1 MSDAQDAY
9 SPCKANSH
17 CCCLFLRGQH
27 IGRSTRFAD
36 HKGWQKSLSASMK
49 RKPTASF
56 LSLRTVVTAQNR
68 RRCGNVLSSAYI
80 SFNSEKPVNLYNLIK
95 ASLSDSNSPNILLT
109 VSLADLHQLMV
120 DTVDATRE
128 RLLPLFMK
136 ASEDRLLSK
145 EEVAKQLGIGLT
157 SVYNLTKKGKLTA
170 VKVNGATR
178 YRQSEVSAIM
188 DTKKSCR

>member
-1 MSDAQDAY
+1 
-9 SPCKANSH
+9 
-17 CCCLFLRGQH
+17 
-27 IGRSTRFAD
+27 
-36 HKGWQKSLSASMK
+36 MK
-49 RKPTASF
+49 RKPTYSF

-80 SFNSEKPVNLYNLIK
+80 SLNSEMPVNLYNLLK

-120 DTVDATRE
+120 DTIDATRE
-128 RLLPLFMK
+128 RLLPLFIK

-170 VKVNGATR
+170 VKVNGASR

-188 DTKKSCR
+188 DSKKSCR

>member
-1 MSDAQDAY
+1 
-9 SPCKANSH
+9 
-17 CCCLFLRGQH
+17 
-27 IGRSTRFAD
+27 
-36 HKGWQKSLSASMK
+36 MK

-68 RRCGNVLSSAYI
+68 RKCGNVLSSAYV
-80 SFNSEKPVNLYNLIK
+80 SLNSETQVNLYNLLQ
-95 ASLSDSNSPNILLT
+95 ASLSDSNSPSILLT
-109 VSLADLHQLMV
+109 VSLADLHQLVV
-120 DTVDATRE
+120 DTIDATRE

-145 EEVAKQLGIGLT
+145 DEVAKQLGIGLT
-157 SVYNLTKKGKLTA
+157 SVHNLTKKGKLTV

-178 YRQSEVSAIM
+178 YRQSEVSEIM

>member
-1 MSDAQDAY
+1 
-9 SPCKANSH
+9 
-17 CCCLFLRGQH
+17 
-27 IGRSTRFAD
+27 
-36 HKGWQKSLSASMK
+36 MK

-80 SFNSEKPVNLYNLIK
+80 SLNSETQVNLYNLLQ
-95 ASLSDSNSPNILLT
+95 ASLSDPNSPSILLT
-109 VSLADLHQLMV
+109 VSLADLHQLVV
-120 DTVDATRE
+120 DTIDATRE

-145 EEVAKQLGIGLT
+145 DEVAKQLGIGLT
-157 SVYNLTKKGKLTA
+157 SVHNLTKKGKLTV
-170 VKVNGATR
+170 VKVNGAIR

>member
-1 MSDAQDAY
+1 
-9 SPCKANSH
+9 
-17 CCCLFLRGQH
+17 
-27 IGRSTRFAD
+27 
-36 HKGWQKSLSASMK
+36 MK
-49 RKPTASF
+49 RKPTATF

-80 SFNSEKPVNLYNLIK
+80 SLNSEMTVNLYNLLK

-120 DTVDATRE
+120 DTIDATRE

-136 ASEDRLLSK
+136 AFEDRFLSK

>member
-1 MSDAQDAY
+1 M
-9 SPCKANSH
+9 
-17 CCCLFLRGQH
+17 
-27 IGRSTRFAD
+27 
-36 HKGWQKSLSASMK
+36 
-49 RKPTASF
+49 
-56 LSLRTVVTAQNR
+56 
-68 RRCGNVLSSAYI
+68 
-80 SFNSEKPVNLYNLIK
+80 NLYNLIK

-120 DTVDATRE
+120 DTIDATRE

-188 DTKKSCR
+188 DSKKSCR

>member
-1 MSDAQDAY
+1 
-9 SPCKANSH
+9 
-17 CCCLFLRGQH
+17 
-27 IGRSTRFAD
+27 
-36 HKGWQKSLSASMK
+36 MK

-68 RRCGNVLSSAYI
+68 RKCGNVLSSAYV
-80 SFNSEKPVNLYNLIK
+80 SLNSETQVNLYNLLQ
-95 ASLSDSNSPNILLT
+95 ASLSDSNSPSILLT
-109 VSLADLHQLMV
+109 VSLADLHQLVV
-120 DTVDATRE
+120 DTIDATRE

-145 EEVAKQLGIGLT
+145 DEVAKQLGIGLT
-157 SVYNLTKKGKLTA
+157 SVHNLTKKGKLTL
-170 VKVNGATR
+170 VKVNDATR

>member
-1 MSDAQDAY
+1 
-9 SPCKANSH
+9 
-17 CCCLFLRGQH
+17 
-27 IGRSTRFAD
+27 
-36 HKGWQKSLSASMK
+36 MK

-68 RRCGNVLSSAYI
+68 RKCGNVLSSAYV
-80 SFNSEKPVNLYNLIK
+80 SLNSETQVNLYNLLQ
-95 ASLSDSNSPNILLT
+95 ASLSDSNSPSILLT
-109 VSLADLHQLMV
+109 VSLADLHQLVV
-120 DTVDATRE
+120 DTIDATRE

-145 EEVAKQLGIGLT
+145 DEVAKQLGIGLT
-157 SVYNLTKKGKLTA
+157 SVHNLTKKGKLTV

-178 YRQSEVSAIM
+178 YRQREVSAIM

>member
-1 MSDAQDAY
+1 
-9 SPCKANSH
+9 
-17 CCCLFLRGQH
+17 
-27 IGRSTRFAD
+27 
-36 HKGWQKSLSASMK
+36 MK

-68 RRCGNVLSSAYI
+68 RRCGNVLSSAYV
-80 SFNSEKPVNLYNLIK
+80 SLNSEIPVNLYNLLQ
-95 ASLSDSNSPNILLT
+95 ASLSDPNSPSIHLT
-109 VSLADLHQLMV
+109 VSLADLHQLVV
-120 DTVDATRE
+120 DTIDATRE

-145 EEVAKQLGIGLT
+145 DEVAKQLGIGLT
-157 SVYNLTKKGKLTA
+157 SVHNLTKKGKLTV

-188 DTKKSCR
+188 DTKKTCR

>member
-1 MSDAQDAY
+1 
-9 SPCKANSH
+9 
-17 CCCLFLRGQH
+17 
-27 IGRSTRFAD
+27 
-36 HKGWQKSLSASMK
+36 MK

-68 RRCGNVLSSAYI
+68 RKCGNVLSSAYV
-80 SFNSEKPVNLYNLIK
+80 SLNSETQVNLYNLLQ
-95 ASLSDSNSPNILLT
+95 ASLSDSNSPSILLT
-109 VSLADLHQLMV
+109 VSLADRHQLVV
-120 DTVDATRE
+120 DTIDATRE

-145 EEVAKQLGIGLT
+145 DEVAKQLGIGLT
-157 SVYNLTKKGKLTA
+157 SVHNLTKKGKLTV

>member
-1 MSDAQDAY
+1 M
-9 SPCKANSH
+9 
-17 CCCLFLRGQH
+17 
-27 IGRSTRFAD
+27 
-36 HKGWQKSLSASMK
+36 
-49 RKPTASF
+49 
-56 LSLRTVVTAQNR
+56 
-68 RRCGNVLSSAYI
+68 
-80 SFNSEKPVNLYNLIK
+80 PVNLYNLLK

-120 DTVDATRE
+120 DTIDATRE

-170 VKVNGATR
+170 IKVNGATR

>member
-1 MSDAQDAY
+1 
-9 SPCKANSH
+9 
-17 CCCLFLRGQH
+17 
-27 IGRSTRFAD
+27 
-36 HKGWQKSLSASMK
+36 MK

-68 RRCGNVLSSAYI
+68 RRCGNVLSSAYV
-80 SFNSEKPVNLYNLIK
+80 SLNSETQVNLYNLLQ
-95 ASLSDSNSPNILLT
+95 ASLSDPNSPSILLT
-109 VSLADLHQLMV
+109 VSLADLHQLVV
-120 DTVDATRE
+120 DTIDATRE

-145 EEVAKQLGIGLT
+145 DEVAKQLGIGLT
-157 SVYNLTKKGKLTA
+157 SVHNLTKKGKLTV

-188 DTKKSCR
+188 DAKKSRQ

>member
-1 MSDAQDAY
+1 
-9 SPCKANSH
+9 
-17 CCCLFLRGQH
+17 
-27 IGRSTRFAD
+27 
-36 HKGWQKSLSASMK
+36 MK

-56 LSLRTVVTAQNR
+56 LPLRTVVTAQNR
-68 RRCGNVLSSAYI
+68 RRCGNVLSSAYV
-80 SFNSEKPVNLYNLIK
+80 SLNSETQVNLYNLLQ
-95 ASLSDSNSPNILLT
+95 ASLSDSNSPSILLT
-109 VSLADLHQLMV
+109 VSLADLHQLVV
-120 DTVDATRE
+120 DTIDATRE

-145 EEVAKQLGIGLT
+145 DEVAKQLGIGLT
-157 SVYNLTKKGKLTA
+157 SVHNLTKKGKLTV

>member
-1 MSDAQDAY
+1 
-9 SPCKANSH
+9 
-17 CCCLFLRGQH
+17 
-27 IGRSTRFAD
+27 
-36 HKGWQKSLSASMK
+36 MK

-68 RRCGNVLSSAYI
+68 RRCGNVLSSAYV
-80 SFNSEKPVNLYNLIK
+80 SLNSETQVNLYNLLQ
-95 ASLSDSNSPNILLT
+95 ASLSDPNSPSILLT
-109 VSLADLHQLMV
+109 VSLADLHQLVV
-120 DTVDATRE
+120 DTIDATRE

-188 DTKKSCR
+188 DAKRSRR

>member
-1 MSDAQDAY
+1 
-9 SPCKANSH
+9 
-17 CCCLFLRGQH
+17 
-27 IGRSTRFAD
+27 
-36 HKGWQKSLSASMK
+36 MK

-80 SFNSEKPVNLYNLIK
+80 SFNSEMPVNLYNLLK

-120 DTVDATRE
+120 DTIDATRE

-145 EEVAKQLGIGLT
+145 EKVAKQLGIGLT

>member
-1 MSDAQDAY
+1 
-9 SPCKANSH
+9 
-17 CCCLFLRGQH
+17 
-27 IGRSTRFAD
+27 
-36 HKGWQKSLSASMK
+36 MK

-68 RRCGNVLSSAYI
+68 RRCGNVRSSAYV
-80 SFNSEKPVNLYNLIK
+80 SLNSETQVNLYNLLQ
-95 ASLSDSNSPNILLT
+95 ASLSDPNSPSILLT
-109 VSLADLHQLMV
+109 VSLADLHQLVV
-120 DTVDATRE
+120 DTIDATRE

-145 EEVAKQLGIGLT
+145 DEVAKQLGIGLT
-157 SVYNLTKKGKLTA
+157 SVHNLTKKGKLTV

-188 DTKKSCR
+188 DAKKSRR

>member
-1 MSDAQDAY
+1 
-9 SPCKANSH
+9 
-17 CCCLFLRGQH
+17 
-27 IGRSTRFAD
+27 
-36 HKGWQKSLSASMK
+36 MK

-68 RRCGNVLSSAYI
+68 RRCGNVLSSAYV
-80 SFNSEKPVNLYNLIK
+80 SLNSETQVNLYNLLQ
-95 ASLSDSNSPNILLT
+95 ASLSDSNSSSILLT
-109 VSLADLHQLMV
+109 VSLADLHQLVV
-120 DTVDATRE
+120 DTIDATRE

-145 EEVAKQLGIGLT
+145 DEVAKQLGIGLT
-157 SVYNLTKKGKLTA
+157 SVHNLTKKGKLTV

>member
-1 MSDAQDAY
+1 
-9 SPCKANSH
+9 
-17 CCCLFLRGQH
+17 
-27 IGRSTRFAD
+27 
-36 HKGWQKSLSASMK
+36 MK

-80 SFNSEKPVNLYNLIK
+80 SLNSEMPVNLYNLIK

-109 VSLADLHQLMV
+109 VSLSDLHQLMV
-120 DTVDATRE
+120 DTIDATRE

-188 DTKKSCR
+188 DTKNSCR

>member
-1 MSDAQDAY
+1 
-9 SPCKANSH
+9 
-17 CCCLFLRGQH
+17 
-27 IGRSTRFAD
+27 
-36 HKGWQKSLSASMK
+36 MK

-68 RRCGNVLSSAYI
+68 RRCGNVLSSAYV
-80 SFNSEKPVNLYNLIK
+80 SLNSETQVNLYNLLQ
-95 ASLSDSNSPNILLT
+95 ASLSDSNSPSILLT
-109 VSLADLHQLMV
+109 VSLADLHQLVV
-120 DTVDATRE
+120 DTIDATRE

-136 ASEDRLLSK
+136 ASEDHLLSK
-145 EEVAKQLGIGLT
+145 DEVAKQLGIGLT

>member
-1 MSDAQDAY
+1 
-9 SPCKANSH
+9 
-17 CCCLFLRGQH
+17 
-27 IGRSTRFAD
+27 
-36 HKGWQKSLSASMK
+36 MK
-49 RKPTASF
+49 RKPTYSF

-80 SFNSEKPVNLYNLIK
+80 SLNSEMPVNLYNLIK

-120 DTVDATRE
+120 DTIDATRE

-188 DTKKSCR
+188 DSKKSCR

>member
-1 MSDAQDAY
+1 
-9 SPCKANSH
+9 
-17 CCCLFLRGQH
+17 
-27 IGRSTRFAD
+27 
-36 HKGWQKSLSASMK
+36 MK

-68 RRCGNVLSSAYI
+68 RRCGNVLSSAYV
-80 SFNSEKPVNLYNLIK
+80 SFNSETQVNLYNLLQ
-95 ASLSDSNSPNILLT
+95 ASLSDPNSPRILLT
-109 VSLADLHQLMV
+109 VSLADLHQLVV
-120 DTVDATRE
+120 DTIDATRE

-145 EEVAKQLGIGLT
+145 DEVAKQLGIGLT
-157 SVYNLTKKGKLTA
+157 SVHNLTKKGKLTV

-188 DTKKSCR
+188 DAKKSRR

>member
-1 MSDAQDAY
+1 M
-9 SPCKANSH
+9 
-17 CCCLFLRGQH
+17 
-27 IGRSTRFAD
+27 
-36 HKGWQKSLSASMK
+36 
-49 RKPTASF
+49 
-56 LSLRTVVTAQNR
+56 
-68 RRCGNVLSSAYI
+68 
-80 SFNSEKPVNLYNLIK
+80 PVNLYNLLQ

-109 VSLADLHQLMV
+109 VSLADLHQLV
-120 DTVDATRE
+120 IDTIDATRE

-157 SVYNLTKKGKLTA
+157 SVYNLAKKGKLTA

-188 DTKKSCR
+188 DTKKFRR

>member
-1 MSDAQDAY
+1 
-9 SPCKANSH
+9 
-17 CCCLFLRGQH
+17 
-27 IGRSTRFAD
+27 
-36 HKGWQKSLSASMK
+36 MK
-49 RKPTASF
+49 RKPTYSF

-80 SFNSEKPVNLYNLIK
+80 SLNSEMPVNLYNLLK

-120 DTVDATRE
+120 DTIDATRE

-136 ASEDRLLSK
+136 ASEDCLLSK
-145 EEVAKQLGIGLT
+145 EEVSKQLGIGLT

-178 YRQSEVSAIM
+178 YRQSEVSTIM
-188 DTKKSCR
+188 DSKKSCR

>member
-1 MSDAQDAY
+1 
-9 SPCKANSH
+9 
-17 CCCLFLRGQH
+17 
-27 IGRSTRFAD
+27 
-36 HKGWQKSLSASMK
+36 MK

-80 SFNSEKPVNLYNLIK
+80 SLNSEMPVNLYNLLK

-120 DTVDATRE
+120 DTIDATRE

-188 DTKKSCR
+188 DSKKSCR

>member
-1 MSDAQDAY
+1 
-9 SPCKANSH
+9 
-17 CCCLFLRGQH
+17 
-27 IGRSTRFAD
+27 
-36 HKGWQKSLSASMK
+36 MK

-68 RRCGNVLSSAYI
+68 RKCGNVLSSAYV
-80 SFNSEKPVNLYNLIK
+80 SLNSETQVNLYNLLQ
-95 ASLSDSNSPNILLT
+95 ASLSDSNSPSILLT
-109 VSLADLHQLMV
+109 VSLADLHQLVV
-120 DTVDATRE
+120 DTSDATRE

-145 EEVAKQLGIGLT
+145 DEVAKQLGIGLT
-157 SVYNLTKKGKLTA
+157 SVHNLTKKGKLTV

>member
-1 MSDAQDAY
+1 M
-9 SPCKANSH
+9 
-17 CCCLFLRGQH
+17 
-27 IGRSTRFAD
+27 
-36 HKGWQKSLSASMK
+36 
-49 RKPTASF
+49 
-56 LSLRTVVTAQNR
+56 
-68 RRCGNVLSSAYI
+68 
-80 SFNSEKPVNLYNLIK
+80 PVNLYNLLK

-120 DTVDATRE
+120 DTIDATRE

-136 ASEDRLLSK
+136 AYEDRLLSK

-178 YRQSEVSAIM
+178 YRQSEVSAII

>member
-1 MSDAQDAY
+1 
-9 SPCKANSH
+9 
-17 CCCLFLRGQH
+17 
-27 IGRSTRFAD
+27 
-36 HKGWQKSLSASMK
+36 MK

-80 SFNSEKPVNLYNLIK
+80 SLNSETQVNLYNLLQ
-95 ASLSDSNSPNILLT
+95 ASLSDSNSPSILLT
-109 VSLADLHQLMV
+109 VSLADLHQLVV
-120 DTVDATRE
+120 DTIDATRE

-157 SVYNLTKKGKLTA
+157 SVHNLTKKGKLTV

>member
-1 MSDAQDAY
+1 
-9 SPCKANSH
+9 
-17 CCCLFLRGQH
+17 
-27 IGRSTRFAD
+27 
-36 HKGWQKSLSASMK
+36 MK

-80 SFNSEKPVNLYNLIK
+80 SLNSEMPVNLYNLIK

-109 VSLADLHQLMV
+109 VSLSDLHQLMV
-120 DTVDATRE
+120 DTIDATRE

-145 EEVAKQLGIGLT
+145 EEVSKQLGIGLT

-188 DTKKSCR
+188 DSKKSCR